1 MRVKTLALGAL
12 TLVAAALIQPA
23 LAAEEVTLKV
33 AHFLSPNAPAHQKVI
48 LPWCERLTQE
58 SAGKIKCQIYPA
70 MQLGG
75 TPSQLVD
82 QVRNGVADVVWTAPG
97 YSTGRFP
104 AIETLELPFMVSS
117 ALDGSRAAWEFYQTR
132 AAGDFEAYKVL
143 AVHIDGGAQFSTAKT
158 EIKTLADLKG
168 LKIRVPTR
176 LAAKEVI
183 AFGGAPVSMPAG
195 QVTEA
200 ISKGVVDGALAPW
213 EVLHQTK
220 LDEVTKFHIDPPA
233 GKPMYVA
240 TVLAVLMNKD
250 TYARMSP
257 ELKAIIDRNSGL
269 PLVENF
275 GKAWEEARDEA
286 RKAAE
291 TRGNK
296 LATLTPADYDAM
308 VKAAEVVETDWI
320 KDVAAK
326 GLDGKALAGAARSI
340 SAKYSS
346 AK

>member
-1 MRVKTLALGAL
+1 MRFKSFALGFGLLALSGA
-12 TLVAAALIQPA
+12 AQ
-23 LAAEEVTLKV
+23 AEQVTLKV

-48 LPWCERLTQE
+48 QPWCERLTEE
-58 SAGKIKCQIYPA
+58 SKGQITCQIYPA

-75 TPSQLVD
+75 TPAQLVD

-104 AIETLELPFMVSS
+104 RIEAMELPFMVSAAMS
-117 ALDGSRAAWEFYQTR
+117 GSRATWEFAQTQ
-132 AAGDFEAYKVL
+132 AAADFEAMKVL
-143 AVHIDGGAQFSTAKT
+143 AVYIDGGALFDTAKV
-158 EIKTLADLKG
+158 EVKSLADLKG

-213 EVLHQTK
+213 EVLRQTK
-220 LDEVTKFHIDPPA
+220 LDEVTKFHITPPV

-240 TVLAVLMNKD
+240 TVLGVFMNKD

-269 PLVENF
+269 PLVETF
-275 GKAWEEARDEA
+275 GRVWEEAGDEA

-291 TRGNK
+291 ARGNK
-296 LATLTPADYDAM
+296 VSALAPAEYDAM
-308 VKAAEVVETDWI
+308 VKASEVVETEWI
-320 KDVAAK
+320 KDVTAK
-326 GLDGKALAGAARSI
+326 GLDGQALAKAARDI
-340 SAKYSS
+340 SAKHSG
-346 AK
+346 K